1 MILQIL
7 RDINNNVLIIF
18 PCYAEII
25 RFVGVF
31 LN

>member
-7 RDINNNVLIIF
+7 CDINNNILIAF

>member
-7 RDINNNVLIIF
+7 CDINNNILITF